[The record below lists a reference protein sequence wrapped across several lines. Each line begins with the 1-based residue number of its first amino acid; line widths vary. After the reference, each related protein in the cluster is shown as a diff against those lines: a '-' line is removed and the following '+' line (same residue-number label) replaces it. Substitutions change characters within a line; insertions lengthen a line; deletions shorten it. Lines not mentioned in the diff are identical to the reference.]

1 MVGRVPR
8 IKFPFNAID
17 SFLLSQSEIIFPSP
31 ILSLLILKS
40 TKPNEVEKII
50 FLPNPE
56 NEALPFKR
64 PFNAISEDLRKGFRF
79 DNVKSCKLTV
89 I

>member
-1 MVGRVPR
+1 
-8 IKFPFNAID
+8 
-17 SFLLSQSEIIFPSP
+17 
-31 ILSLLILKS
+31 
-40 TKPNEVEKII
+40 
-50 FLPNPE
+50 
-56 NEALPFKR
+56 LPFKR